1 MPGLRAKR
9 QPLIAE
15 GAAEQQFERVCFMAS
30 TLVIDGVQL
39 KRLMAICRL
48 VSSHTGLTARQ
59 LQTKLKTSRRTV
71 FRDLRALHA
80 MGVKIAP
87 TADGYRLKQ
96 DIGTCR
102 KLVADSLNKA
112 LRTMLAK
119 YLA

>member
-1 MPGLRAKR
+1 
-9 QPLIAE
+9 
-15 GAAEQQFERVCFMAS
+15 MAS

-39 KRLMAICRL
+39 KRLMTICRL
-48 VSSHTGLTARQ
+48 VSAHKGLTARR

-71 FRDLRALHA
+71 FRDLRVLQA
-80 MGVKIAP
+80 MGVRISP

-96 DIGTCR
+96 DVGECR

-112 LRTMLAK
+112 LRAILAK